1 VAASRPPALPRSCCR
16 GRSGANP
23 PASAAKRASHWSSRA
38 RATGRQGRE
47 PLVVKGASRLPV
59 TDSTRVSITGISC
72 WHSDCEAAGSAL
84 LGSADTDLLVTT
96 AGGKPGPLNADS
108 GYALSAISCVSAT
121 TCYAVGAAV
130 LVTLASGVPADA
142 LVILTG
148 GTAGSPVIV
157 RVGHG
162 FSGIAARSSSGF
174 IAIDSRSND
183 GSEDTT
189 G

>member
-1 VAASRPPALPRSCCR
+1 M
-16 GRSGANP
+16 
-23 PASAAKRASHWSSRA
+23 
-38 RATGRQGRE
+38 
-47 PLVVKGASRLPV
+47 
-59 TDSTRVSITGISC
+59 SITGISC